1 MQRLYRS
8 NLTDLE
14 LREHLA
20 YEEDFNLWFRS
31 LIQVQSVDQT
41 SPQSPRINNRSPPE
55 DLSLSAS
62 FENLLITDT
71 MPALNLVVG
80 AGQIL
85 YQSNLA
91 AAIASIDTNFEH
103 PNPLPPHES
112 LAFAINYSTF
122 QTADVMQNGA
132 LILVTS
138 TANGPIPNVV
148 NLSLPGQFQLVVLK
162 VTSIGV
168 GTITLIRSVALSDN
182 ASAVSAD
189 ANADATYGPLG
200 SRIYFRLPQA
210 DGAAAPRF
218 LVANE
223 SLVDLVLNQ
232 DPNVLPAGV
241 IPPALPIPAAGNDG
255 IIQQLVNNQN
265 NLLAES
271 RNTVAK
277 DKSWRRLIELERLLP
292 AGRHPIFLNSLM
304 FGCPDGQP
312 PCAGYLSSAKLIS
325 LMRERFFTHANFMA
339 RRAVTITDIKLEA
352 FVRLEFTPNTLR
364 LEDFAT
370 PADKPITLDNL
381 KTLMARIGDLFAII
395 FGAPLA
401 HAFLVCIDLLVELQQ
416 LNDFPSLTVDD
427 ILMLTER
434 KLFLAP
440 KYPAFDITIP
450 PNGLSLEL
458 NLADHFKHDSN
469 SKECQRLVNG
479 KSIEASERDSNSAA
493 ASQSSNP
500 PNPNPKPHLKRGSA
514 AVASNPAL
522 PSAAPQTRAKAAQ
535 DKIALVAW
543 YAELTTA
550 IPALVGIPMPCLY
563 WLSNTA
569 PCSQHT
575 TCQKTS
581 HKKPHVVPPVMQPHK
596 AAMLVWLK
604 KDPLGRF

>member
-232 DPNVLPAGV
+232 DPDVV
-241 IPPALPIPAAGNDG
+241 PIPLVPVAPAIPVAAAPPPNDG
-255 IIQQLVNNQN
+255 IIQQIVNNQN

-271 RNTVAK
+271 RNAVAK
-277 DKSWRRLIELERLLP
+277 NKSYERFLALERLLP
-292 AGRHPIFLNSLM
+292 AGRHPIFLESLM
-304 FGCPDGQP
+304 FGRPDGQP
-312 PCAGYLSSAKLIS
+312 SCSGYLSTSKLNS
-325 LMRERFFTHANFMA
+325 LLRDRFFDHSNFLA
-339 RRAVTITDIKLEA
+339 RRTVTITDAKLESLLK
-352 FVRLEFTPNTLR
+352 LEFAPTTLR
-364 LEDFAT
+364 FEDLAT
-370 PADKPITLDNL
+370 PSDLPITIDNI
-381 KTLMARIGDLFAII
+381 KSFMQRICEHIAVI

-401 HAFLVCIDLLVELQQ
+401 HAILRSIDQLVEFIELS
-416 LNDFPSLTVDD
+416 DMPGLTVPD
-427 ILMLTER
+427 ILVVTER

-440 KYPAFDITIP
+440 KFPPFDITIA
-450 PNGLSLEL
+450 PNGLSLEQ
-458 NLADHFKHDSN
+458 NLRDLFHCDRNDSGLWRMIN
-469 SKECQRLVNG
+469 SRAQDVQNL
-479 KSIEASERDSNSAA
+479 SAA
-493 ASQSSNP
+493 AT
-500 PNPNPKPHLKRGSA
+500 NPNNPRQNRKRGSA
-514 AVASNPAL
+514 TVVPTQAL
-522 PSAAPQTRAKAAQ
+522 LPAAPQTRATKAAS
-535 DKIALVAW
+535 DKIALTAW
-543 YAELTTA
+543 HAELTTN
-550 IPALVGIPMPCLY
+550 IPALVNIPLPCLY
-563 WLSNTA
+563 WLANVA
-569 PCSQHT
+569 PCNQST
-575 TCQKTS
+575 TCNKQT
-581 HKKPHVVPPVMQPHK
+581 HKKPHVLPPVMQPHK
-596 AAMLVWLK
+596 AAILTWLK